1 MTDRRH
7 GRSRRAG
14 GGRPLRIAVRL
25 AGPLARLVTGGCSLV
40 PHFVRPAT
48 PVPVEWENGEAG
60 AAALWPEAD
69 WWRGFGSEPLDRLME
84 TAQRNN
90 YDLAAA
96 AARVLQADA
105 QTRIAGAPLLPA
117 LDGGVSG
124 SRRWDR
130 TSGSSSGRTNGTVVT
145 TSFGASL
152 SASYQLDLFGGNRA
166 ALASAEASALSSR
179 FDRETVALTVLSG
192 VASAYF
198 QTVQLRERLAV
209 ARRNLVNAEEVL
221 RVVRA
226 RVENG
231 AASPLDLAQ
240 QRTVVAGQ
248 RASIPPLQAQAQ
260 QAEHALAILLG
271 STPAATDIAGASV
284 MALSPP
290 AVTPGLPSELLIRR
304 PDIQTAEAQLLAANA
319 QIGVARAA
327 FFPSIALTADGGYAS
342 ATLGSLFQPSS
353 LFAAVAAS
361 VVQPIFSGGRL
372 EGGLDFAKAR
382 HEELIANYR
391 KAVISAFA
399 DVEDALVA
407 IRRTAEQEELQAD
420 ALEQAR
426 LAYTLAE
433 TRYRAGAVDLL
444 AVLDAQ
450 RTLFQAE
457 DQLVQIRSARLQAAV
472 DMFTALG
479 GGWQRPSDD
488 GTASG

>member
-1 MTDRRH
+1 
-7 GRSRRAG
+7 
-14 GGRPLRIAVRL
+14 
-25 AGPLARLVTGGCSLV
+25 
-40 PHFVRPAT
+40 
-48 PVPVEWENGEAG
+48 
-60 AAALWPEAD
+60 
-69 WWRGFGSEPLDRLME
+69 
-84 TAQRNN
+84 
-90 YDLAAA
+90 
-96 AARVLQADA
+96 
-105 QTRIAGAPLLPA
+105 
-117 LDGGVSG
+117 
-124 SRRWDR
+124 
-130 TSGSSSGRTNGTVVT
+130 
-145 TSFGASL
+145 
-152 SASYQLDLFGGNRA
+152 
-166 ALASAEASALSSR
+166 
-179 FDRETVALTVLSG
+179 LTVLSG
-192 VASAYF
+192 VASTYF

-209 ARRNLVNAEEVL
+209 ARRNLANAEEVL

-271 STPAATDIAGASV
+271 SVPAVTDIAGASV

-342 ATLGSLFQPSS
+342 ATLGNLFQPSS

-372 EGGLDFAKAR
+372 EGGLDLAKAR
-382 HEELIANYR
+382 HQELIANYR

-479 GGWQRPSDD
+479 GGWQRPPDD
-488 GTASG
+488 GTVSG